1 MPLLIMN
8 SLDSMG
14 LYYFHDN
21 GLIVGSVAF
30 VNHECACEI
39 SYGFD
44 WPLSIV
50 RKSRISDSPLSAV
63 VPIYLSWDFAKVNP
77 NIPFQLTS

>member
-1 MPLLIMN
+1 
-8 SLDSMG
+8 

-39 SYGFD
+39 SYRFD

-50 RKSRISDSPLSAV
+50 RKARISDSPLSAV
-63 VPIYLSWDFAKVNP
+63 VPIYLS
-77 NIPFQLTS
+77 

>member
-1 MPLLIMN
+1 MPLSIMN

-50 RKSRISDSPLSAV
+50 RKSRISDSPLHCQLLSQY
-63 VPIYLSWDFAKVNP
+63 IYPGTLQKS
-77 NIPFQLTS
+77 IQTYHSS